1 MKKTEKEFE
10 IYRRREMELFESDF
24 DREIKK
30 LTGKN

>member
-10 IYRRREMELFESDF
+10 IYRRREMELFESYF

-30 LTGKN
+30 IDR